1 MNECLSQTAQTPAAT
16 PVKWYDWRGT
26 GTILVVDDDSAIRSV
41 VFRTVGRLGITA
53 DQAGDGET
61 AVALFQKDPGRYSL
75 VLLDFMMPGMEGP
88 EILARLHAIKP
99 DVHVILM
106 SGLGRQ
112 EAVSQ
117 FGSLGVA
124 GFLQKPF
131 ALEDLVGE
139 VRAVI
144 DPR

>member
-1 MNECLSQTAQTPAAT
+1 MNEVLSQTPQATPSG

-61 AVALFQKDPGRYSL
+61 AIALFQKDPGRYSL
-75 VLLDFMMPGMEGP
+75 VLLDFLMPGMDGP
-88 EILARLHAIKP
+88 QILSRLHAIKP

-106 SGLGRQ
+106 SGLGRH

-117 FGSLGVA
+117 FGKLGVA

-131 ALEDLVGE
+131 ALEDLVTE

-144 DPR
+144 DPH

>member
-1 MNECLSQTAQTPAAT
+1 MNDCLPRAAPTPAADS
-16 PVKWYDWRGT
+16 PKWYDWRGT

-41 VFRTVGRLGITA
+41 VFRTVGRLGVTA

-61 AVALFQKDPGRYSL
+61 AIALFQADPGRYSL
-75 VLLDFMMPGMEGP
+75 ILLDFMMPGMEGP

-117 FGSLGVA
+117 FAGLGVA

-131 ALEDLVGE
+131 ALENLVAE
-139 VRAVI
+139 VRAVV